1 MNSLRNRM
9 SKKDVITIWCKLFT
23 AMRESLVEIST
34 WSYFSISFCRII
46 ILSCGKKMWISK
58 FFKILSFRIKSASF
72 LWSKTFTKHCT
83 NNSLQSLDK
92 IISSLLELIGYVL
105 SISEYVLEKHLIA
118 FDFDE
123 KLMQSVTQVKIT
135 M

>member
-1 MNSLRNRM
+1 MNKQVFLKFYHSGLKVLL
-9 SKKDVITIWCKLFT
+9 SSDQKL
-23 AMRESLVEIST
+23 
-34 WSYFSISFCRII
+34 
-46 ILSCGKKMWISK
+46 
-58 FFKILSFRIKSASF
+58 
-72 LWSKTFTKHCT
+72 TKRCT
-83 NNSLQSLDK
+83 NNSLQSRDK

-123 KLMQSVTQVKIT
+123 KLMQSVTQVKIA